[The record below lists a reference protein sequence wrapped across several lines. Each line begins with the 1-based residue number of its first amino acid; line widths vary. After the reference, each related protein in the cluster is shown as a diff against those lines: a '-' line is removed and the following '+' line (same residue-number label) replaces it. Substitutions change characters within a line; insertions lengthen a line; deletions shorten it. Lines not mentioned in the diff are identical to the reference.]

1 MPDFCSYFVG
11 PLGRKGEVLAVFRKL
26 LINRNGGGGGE
37 DEEGGWLEELG
48 EEGRLSSR
56 RDPAGA

>member
-1 MPDFCSYFVG
+1 M
-11 PLGRKGEVLAVFRKL
+11 AVFRKL
-26 LINRNGGGGGE
+26 LINRNGWGGGE